1 MNHAWPGKVTDRS
14 MLFPVEENYNL
25 QTEQTLGEKF
35 PSSFREKVMKDN
47 GGSIERSKAKV
58 RINRK

>member
-1 MNHAWPGKVTDRS
+1 VFSVLACKDIGFCTS
-14 MLFPVEENYNL
+14 TNL
-25 QTEQTLGEKF
+25 QTEQTLGVKF

-58 RINRK
+58 TINRK

>member
-1 MNHAWPGKVTDRS
+1 